1 MTEKLL
7 QFIWQFRHFDLAHL
21 QTEDGDPLQ
30 ILHPGTLNNN
40 QGPDFLNARIHCRGT
55 TWAGNIELHVLSS
68 QWKLHK
74 HDDDPNYKNIILHVV
89 WQHDADLNLPFPT
102 FVLGGRVPLLFLNR
116 YDQLMKEQ
124 GFIACE
130 KNISQVPEIILLSR
144 IDSMLAERLQQR
156 ADRIL
161 TSLQNNKAHW
171 EEVFW
176 QTLCRSLGTKVNESA
191 FEAIAKTLP
200 ISLLAKHKHNLV
212 QVEALLMGQAGLLSA
227 GTKDAYQNMLCKE
240 YHFLKKKYTLAG
252 IGFPIHFLRMRPA
265 NFPTI
270 RLAQLAALINESQ
283 KLFSKI
289 REATDVQQVQQLF
302 TITAND
308 YWHYHYRFGEET
320 PFKEKQLGRQMIHG
334 ILINTVIPILYA
346 YGQYHQNEKIKEK
359 AITWM
364 QQLPAEKNSIT
375 NGFKI
380 LGLRCV
386 KASESQAYLQL
397 KNEYCNHKRCLQCSI
412 GNAILKMK

>member
-1 MTEKLL
+1 M
-7 QFIWQFRHFDLAHL
+7 
-21 QTEDGDPLQ
+21 
-30 ILHPGTLNNN
+30 
-40 QGPDFLNARIHCRGT
+40 
-55 TWAGNIELHVLSS
+55 
-68 QWKLHK
+68 
-74 HDDDPNYKNIILHVV
+74 
-89 WQHDADLNLPFPT
+89 
-102 FVLGGRVPLLFLNR
+102 
-116 YDQLMKEQ
+116 
-124 GFIACE
+124 
-130 KNISQVPEIILLSR
+130 
-144 IDSMLAERLQQR
+144 R
-156 ADRIL
+156 A
-161 TSLQNNKAHW
+161 K
-171 EEVFW
+171 
-176 QTLCRSLGTKVNESA
+176 
-191 FEAIAKTLP
+191 
-200 ISLLAKHKHNLV
+200 
-212 QVEALLMGQAGLLSA
+212 
-227 GTKDAYQNMLCKE
+227 
-240 YHFLKKKYTLAG
+240 
-252 IGFPIHFLRMRPA
+252 
-265 NFPTI
+265 
-270 RLAQLAALINESQ
+270 

-308 YWHYHYRFGEET
+308 YWLYHYRFGEET

-364 QQLPAEKNSIT
+364 QQLPAEKNNIT